1 MKTKITQPSTLERFH
16 DRYAQILE
24 TKEPSTLERFHDR
37 YTQILETKEPTRT
50 TRLTNLMDDLEQV
63 YQIPMRKNEAFEQ
76 LNVRVMHLYRAVS
89 RAKILEGV
97 R

>member
-1 MKTKITQPSTLERFH
+1 MKTKMKTKITQPSTLERF
-16 DRYAQILE
+16 Y
-24 TKEPSTLERFHDR
+24 DR

-50 TRLTNLMDDLEQV
+50 IRLRNLMNDMEQV
-63 YQIPMRKNEAFEQ
+63 YSIPMQRNEAFEQ

-89 RAKILEGV
+89 RARILEGV

>member
-1 MKTKITQPSTLERFH
+1 MKTKITQ
-16 DRYAQILE
+16 
-24 TKEPSTLERFHDR
+24 PSTLERFHDR

-50 TRLTNLMDDLEQV
+50 MRLRNLMDDLEQV
-63 YQIPMRKNEAFEQ
+63 YQIPLFKNEAFEQ

-89 RAKILEGV
+89 RARNLEGV

>member
-16 DRYAQILE
+16 NRYAQILE
-24 TKEPSTLERFHDR
+24 TKEP
-37 YTQILETKEPTRT
+37 TRT
-50 TRLTNLMDDLEQV
+50 IRLNNLMDDMEQV
-63 YQIPMRKNEAFEQ
+63 YLIPMRKNEAFEQ

-89 RAKILEGV
+89 RARNLEGV

>member
-24 TKEPSTLERFHDR
+24 TKEP
-37 YTQILETKEPTRT
+37 TRT
-50 TRLTNLMDDLEQV
+50 TRLTNLMNDMEQV
-63 YQIPMRKNEAFEQ
+63 YFIPMQKNEAFEQ

-89 RAKILEGV
+89 RARDLEGV

>member
-1 MKTKITQPSTLERFH
+1 MKTKT
-16 DRYAQILE
+16 AQ
-24 TKEPSTLERFHDR
+24 PSTLERFHDR

-63 YQIPMRKNEAFEQ
+63 YQIPTLYNLDFNSS
-76 LNVRVMHLYRAVS
+76 NVRVMHLYRAVN
-89 RAKILEGV
+89 RARDFEWEGV

>member
-1 MKTKITQPSTLERFH
+1 MKTKTITKITQ
-16 DRYAQILE
+16 
-24 TKEPSTLERFHDR
+24 PSTLERFHDR

-50 TRLTNLMDDLEQV
+50 MRLSNLMDDMEQV
-63 YQIPMRKNEAFEQ
+63 YFIPMRKNEAFEQ

-89 RAKILEGV
+89 RARNLEGV

>member
-16 DRYAQILE
+16 N
-24 TKEPSTLERFHDR
+24 R

-50 TRLTNLMDDLEQV
+50 MRLTNLMNDMEQV
-63 YQIPMRKNEAFEQ
+63 YSIPMRRNEAFEQ

-89 RAKILEGV
+89 RARILEGV

>member
-1 MKTKITQPSTLERFH
+1 MKTKN
-16 DRYAQILE
+16 AQ
-24 TKEPSTLERFHDR
+24 PSTLERFHDR

-50 TRLTNLMDDLEQV
+50 TRLTNLMDDMKQV
-63 YQIPMRKNEAFEQ
+63 YCIPLFKNEAFEQ

-89 RAKILEGV
+89 RARNLEGV

>member
-1 MKTKITQPSTLERFH
+1 MKTKTITKITQPSTLERFH

-24 TKEPSTLERFHDR
+24 TKEP
-37 YTQILETKEPTRT
+37 TRT
-50 TRLTNLMDDLEQV
+50 TRLTNLMNDMEQV
-63 YQIPMRKNEAFEQ
+63 YLIPMQRNEAFEQ

-89 RAKILEGV
+89 RARDFEGV

>member
-1 MKTKITQPSTLERFH
+1 MKTKITQ
-16 DRYAQILE
+16 
-24 TKEPSTLERFHDR
+24 PSTLERFHDR

-50 TRLTNLMDDLEQV
+50 MRLTNLMNDLEQV
-63 YQIPMRKNEAFEQ
+63 YQIPKQRNEAFEQ

-89 RAKILEGV
+89 RARNFEWEGV

>member
-1 MKTKITQPSTLERFH
+1 MLMKNKSNLERFH

-24 TKEPSTLERFHDR
+24 TKEP
-37 YTQILETKEPTRT
+37 TRT
-50 TRLTNLMDDLEQV
+50 MRLTNLMNDLEQV
-63 YQIPMRKNEAFEQ
+63 YQIPKQRNEAFEQ

-89 RAKILEGV
+89 RARNFEWEGV

>member
-16 DRYAQILE
+16 NRYAQILE
-24 TKEPSTLERFHDR
+24 TKV
-37 YTQILETKEPTRT
+37 PTRT
-50 TRLTNLMDDLEQV
+50 TRLTNLMNDMEHV
-63 YQIPMRKNEAFEQ
+63 YSIPMRRNEAFEQ

-89 RAKILEGV
+89 RARNFEWEGV

>member
-1 MKTKITQPSTLERFH
+1 MKTKTITKITQPSTLERF
-16 DRYAQILE
+16 Y
-24 TKEPSTLERFHDR
+24 DR

-50 TRLTNLMDDLEQV
+50 TRLTNLMNDMEQV
-63 YQIPMRKNEAFEQ
+63 YCIPLFKNELFEQ

-89 RAKILEGV
+89 RARNFEWEGV